1 MGFDLGL
8 GIGLVL
14 SPRFTLAISFPDLSV
29 DLVIQQVLVV
39 VLVIVLV

>member
-14 SPRFTLAISFPDLSV
+14 SPRFTLVISFPELSV
-29 DLVIQQVLVV
+29 DLEIQEVLVV
-39 VLVIVLV
+39 LAIVLV